1 MLSEGDRV
9 TLRATPLDQTSIRTG
24 GRKREPNKSRLARRA
39 HHRLLHAAGHGRRG
53 PPGAGRSS
61 GGASGK
67 DLSLSRESASERR
80 RKTSLFRRL
89 SSKRASA
96 EIQQQVSRSAPEFFF
111 PFFNSFSLSTVHVMF
126 VHSFSSTNW
135 LSFNLNLTILHF
147 FFHFCRPRCAVVQ
160 TAEPSVG
167 TDSTARLC

>member
-1 MLSEGDRV
+1 MKFNRLTLVEQVLQLMLSEGDRV

-111 PFFNSFSLSTVHVMF
+111 PFFNSFSLNCSRDVRPFIFINKLAF
-126 VHSFSSTNW
+126 V
-135 LSFNLNLTILHF
+135 
-147 FFHFCRPRCAVVQ
+147 
-160 TAEPSVG
+160 
-167 TDSTARLC
+167 

>member
-1 MLSEGDRV
+1 MDLQYSHNYRLTLVEQVLQLMLSEGDRV

-111 PFFNSFSLSTVHVMF
+111 PFFQLFFSLNCSRDVRPFIFINKLAF
-126 VHSFSSTNW
+126 V
-135 LSFNLNLTILHF
+135 
-147 FFHFCRPRCAVVQ
+147 
-160 TAEPSVG
+160 
-167 TDSTARLC
+167 